1 MLTYTTVGWIIIGLL
16 VYAVCIVAGFCA
28 LSSSGLP
35 EWETDA
41 EQSTREEKERVA
53 DRMREGRY

>member
-16 VYAVCIVAGFCA
+16 VYASCIVAGFCV
-28 LSSSGLP
+28 LSNGDLP
-35 EWETDA
+35 EWETEE
-41 EQSTREEKERVA
+41 EQSAREEKERVA